1 MKESTVW
8 WHWYKKCDGT
18 YWHLKKEVQ
27 CDGTSTLCVEKEKVQ
42 CDGTGTKDGIKKY
55 SVMAL
60 VHCVLKKKESTV
72 WWHWYKKCDGTY
84 LHLKKEVQCDGTST
98 LCVEKEESAVWW
110 HWYKKC
116 DGTCLHLK
124 RYSVMTLVHCEKKRK
139 YSVMALVHKSVI
151 TLICIWE
158 VIECD
163 GTGTMSAKNSVMA
176 LVQKLWWY
184 LLM

>member
-42 CDGTGTKDGIKKY
+42 CDGTGTKNGIKKY

-98 LCVEKEESAVWW
+98 LCGKRREYSVMALVQKSVMALVCIW
-110 HWYKKC
+110 
-116 DGTCLHLK
+116 K

-139 YSVMALVHKSVI
+139 I
-151 TLICIWE
+151 Q
-158 VIECD
+158 CD
-163 GTGTMSAKNSVMA
+163 GIDT
-176 LVQKLWWY
+176 QK
-184 LLM
+184 